1 MGIACHVSLTPIFA
15 HKWTGPV
22 PGNESTKIH
31 SCAGKTAQH
40 FFTAECDLR
49 TKKDTNRGIPPP
61 AHLISARKQEF
72 QLESTNVRGGKK
84 KGQSMC
90 SNRYSFLHFYNF
102 MSRKTDRVNKPE
114 KNQTSITELCLYRA
128 FILSWSL
135 FYLLIC
141 PHSTY
146 TQQVSLLIEP
156 LIHLFI
162 YLFTWKIL
170 IKQLPCL
177 KKNTLLNTVK
187 GHRHN

>member
-1 MGIACHVSLTPIFA
+1 MCPWHPSLLTSEQDQCLAMNLRKSIPVQEKQLNISSQQNVTSEQRRIP
-15 HKWTGPV
+15 TGEFLP
-22 PGNESTKIH
+22 
-31 SCAGKTAQH
+31 QH
-40 FFTAECDLR
+40 IL
-49 TKKDTNRGIPPP
+49 
-61 AHLISARKQEF
+61 F
-72 QLESTNVRGGKK
+72 QLESKRVNSTNVRGGKK